1 LWGIELAN
9 TYKSI
14 GDKEGGEGDGM
25 CHIREIDVLIDK
37 RVGVGIEEIAKRLST
52 KQYGHVIKPP
62 WHRK

>member
-1 LWGIELAN
+1 
-9 TYKSI
+9 
-14 GDKEGGEGDGM
+14 M